1 MAVFFTQKFGF
12 LSCGELLKSIYQ
24 EMTSTKGNGKKY
36 FNLKF
41 FSTDIADNN
50 INGWVNSGAPVGT
63 VRVGVHHS
71 TGAPINTA
79 ILDADWA
86 DNKGKMMILEATA
99 DADPL
104 FDYQVDGSNANS
116 TWRIMFREWMGPAT
130 VNSGSTSVGISVSLG
145 TNIQLPDTGIC
156 ALLNTREPPPANQG
170 ITAQSPFAKSIMPPG
185 TLGDVWKSWAAP
197 FETIPRYAQPNTIDA
212 AEVNDLWINRSIT
225 NTRGNRLEGENNQR
239 AYPMS
244 YMMSITN
251 RGFYV
256 GVWEDSQE
264 EIPQWKLSTIT
275 ADDDDLSEGYGRS
288 PFRWFLIQR
297 GVDRITGHVRGGQVM
312 RDDVDPATEK
322 SRCPVYVVGGTTSVK
337 QFYKFVARELDV
349 VSPSRLKFAA
359 IDMEDSPSCL
369 NPFPQN
375 SISESG
381 EFVVN
386 FINNLSTPR
395 FRYADELDMVGTV
408 GAEVIGA
415 GTIIEV
421 KVYGEKYPRRYIA
434 AYATNKFGTG
444 MRLMV
449 LMEASEEDEDSHVYK
464 LPETFSLTSNVANAN
479 KGDTIEFTL
488 TTTNV
493 SDNKRLFYHITD
505 YSGNVTSTISKFDF
519 TDISKY
525 GEFVIQNNVATVTKT
540 VSSAVSFSGNANI
553 KMVVRKLPNQV
564 GNILAMTGNIT
575 LAS

>member
-1 MAVFFTQKFGF
+1 
-12 LSCGELLKSIYQ
+12 
-24 EMTSTKGNGKKY
+24 MTSTKANGKKY
-36 FNLKF
+36 FNLKY
-41 FSTDIADNN
+41 FSTDIADNEV
-50 INGWVNSGAPVGT
+50 NGWVNAGAPVGT

-71 TGAPINTA
+71 TGAPINTT
-79 ILDADWA
+79 ITDADWA

-99 DADPL
+99 DVDPL
-104 FDYQVDGSNANS
+104 CDFVFPGSSINS
-116 TWRIMFREWMGPAT
+116 SWRIMFREWMGPPQ
-130 VNSGSTSVGISVSLG
+130 VNSGSTTVGISVTLG
-145 TNIQLPDTGIC
+145 TAIQLPDTGIC
-156 ALLNTREPPPANQG
+156 ALLNTREPPPENSS
-170 ITAQSPFAKSIMPPG
+170 ITGDSPFAKSVMPPG
-185 TLGDVWKSWAAP
+185 TIGDVWKSWSAP
-197 FETIPRYAQPNTIDA
+197 TSTVTRYAQPNTSDPA
-212 AEVNDLWINRSIT
+212 QVDDLWINRSYT
-225 NTRGNRLEGENNQR
+225 NTLGNRLEGQNNQR

-251 RGFYV
+251 RGLYI

-264 EIPQWKLSTIT
+264 EIPQWKFDTGVN
-275 ADDDDLSEGYGRS
+275 DEDDLLEGYGRS
-288 PFRWFLIQR
+288 PFRWFLVQR
-297 GVDRITGHVRGGQVM
+297 GVDRITGHVRGGQSM
-312 RDDVDPATEK
+312 RDDVDPATET
-322 SRCPVYVVGGTTSVK
+322 SRCPVYAVGGTTRTK
-337 QFYKFVARELDV
+337 QFYKFIVRELDV
-349 VSPSRLKFAA
+349 VSPSRIKFAA
-359 IDMEDSPSCL
+359 VDMEDSPSCL

-415 GTIIEV
+415 GTMIDV
-421 KVYGEKYPRRYIA
+421 NVYGEKNSRRYVA

-449 LMEASEEDEDSHVYK
+449 LMDANEDDEDSHIYK
-464 LPETFSLTSNVANAN
+464 LPETFSLTSNVATAN
-479 KGDTIEFTL
+479 EGQSVEFTL

-505 YSGNVTSTISKFDF
+505 YSGNVTNTVNRLDF
-519 TDISKY
+519 TDSAKS
-525 GEFVIQNNVATVTKT
+525 GEFVIQNNTATVIKT
-540 VSSAVSFSGNANI
+540 VSSAVTFAGTANV

-575 LAS
+575 LANI